1 MLEKLVELDRELFV
15 YLNDMQ
21 SPFWDPIMVFVS
33 DKYVWVPF
41 YLGLIGYVIWRYKRK
56 SIPMLLLA
64 VLTIVLADSITS
76 GIFKPYFARLRPC
89 HDPTLSETINL
100 VAGCGGKFGF
110 MSSHAANSFGFAVFF
125 NLVLSDRY
133 AVFKFIL
140 VAWAVIVSYSRI
152 YLGVHF
158 PGDIVGGAIVGS
170 FAAYLC
176 ALGYDIVIRKYGWF
190 RPNDSV
196 LQ

>member
-1 MLEKLVELDRELFV
+1 MLEKLIELDKELFV

-21 SPFWDPIMVFVS
+21 SPFWDPIMVFAS
-33 DKYVWVPF
+33 DKYVWIPF
-41 YLGLIGYVIWRYKRK
+41 YLGLIGYVIWKYKRQ

-64 VLTIVLADSITS
+64 VLTIALADSITS

-89 HDPTLSETINL
+89 HDETLSDVINL

-110 MSSHAANSFGFAVFF
+110 MSSHAANAFGFAVFF
-125 NLVLSDRY
+125 NLILSDRY
-133 AVFKFIL
+133 TIFKVIL

-158 PGDIVGGAIVGS
+158 PGDVVGGAIVGS
-170 FAAYLC
+170 FAAYVC
-176 ALGYDIVIRKYGWF
+176 SLGYAIIIKKYSWF
-190 RPNDSV
+190 AVR
-196 LQ
+196 

>member
-1 MLEKLVELDRELFV
+1 MLEKLIELDKELFV

-21 SPFWDPIMVFVS
+21 SPFWDPIMVFAS

-41 YLGLIGYVIWRYKRK
+41 YLGLIGYVIWKYKRQ

-64 VLTIVLADSITS
+64 VLTIAMADSITS

-89 HDPTLSETINL
+89 HDETLSDVINL

-110 MSSHAANSFGFAVFF
+110 MSSHAANAFGFAVFF
-125 NLVLSDRY
+125 NLILSDRY
-133 AVFKFIL
+133 TIFKVIL
-140 VAWAVIVSYSRI
+140 VVWAVVVSYSRI

-158 PGDIVGGAIVGS
+158 PGDVVGGAIVGS
-170 FAAYLC
+170 FAAYFC
-176 ALGYDIVIRKYGWF
+176 SLGYARVIKKYSWF
-190 RPNDSV
+190 AVR
-196 LQ
+196 

>member
-1 MLEKLVELDRELFV
+1 MLEKLIELDRELFV

-21 SPFWDPIMVFVS
+21 SPFWDAVMIFAS

-41 YLGLIGYVIWRYKRK
+41 YLGVIAYVIWRYKRQ

-64 VLTIVLADSITS
+64 ILTIALADSITS

-89 HDPTLSETINL
+89 HDASLSEVINI

-110 MSSHAANSFGFAVFF
+110 MSSHAANAFGFAVFF
-125 NLVLSDRY
+125 NLILSDRY
-133 AVFKFIL
+133 AIFKVIL
-140 VAWAVIVSYSRI
+140 VVWAVVVSYSRI

-158 PGDIVGGAIVGS
+158 PGDVVGGAIVGS
-170 FAAYLC
+170 FAAYVC
-176 ALGYDIVIRKYGWF
+176 SLGYTIVLKKYSWF
-190 RPNDSV
+190 AVR
-196 LQ
+196 

>member
-1 MLEKLVELDRELFV
+1 MLEKLIELDRELFV

-21 SPFWDPIMVFVS
+21 SPFWDTVMIFAS

-41 YLGLIGYVIWRYKRK
+41 YLGVIAYVIWRYKRQ

-64 VLTIVLADSITS
+64 ILTIALADSITS

-89 HDPTLSETINL
+89 HDASLSEVINI

-110 MSSHAANSFGFAVFF
+110 MSSHAANAFGFAVFF
-125 NLVLSDRY
+125 NLILSDRY
-133 AVFKFIL
+133 AIFKVIL
-140 VAWAVIVSYSRI
+140 VVWAVVVSYSRI

-158 PGDIVGGAIVGS
+158 PGDVVGGAIVGS
-170 FAAYLC
+170 FAAYVC
-176 ALGYDIVIRKYGWF
+176 SLGYAIVLKKYSWF
-190 RPNDSV
+190 AVR
-196 LQ
+196 

>member
-1 MLEKLVELDRELFV
+1 MLEKLIELDRELFV

-21 SPFWDPIMVFVS
+21 SPFWDAVMIFAS

-41 YLGLIGYVIWRYKRK
+41 YLGVIAYVIWRYKRQ

-64 VLTIVLADSITS
+64 ILTIALADSITS

-89 HDPTLSETINL
+89 HDASLSEVINI

-110 MSSHAANSFGFAVFF
+110 MSSHAANAFGFAVFF
-125 NLVLSDRY
+125 NLILSDRY
-133 AVFKFIL
+133 AIFKVIL
-140 VAWAVIVSYSRI
+140 VVWAVVVSYSRI

-158 PGDIVGGAIVGS
+158 PGDVVGGAIVGS
-170 FAAYLC
+170 FAAYVC
-176 ALGYDIVIRKYGWF
+176 SLGYAIVLKKYSWF
-190 RPNDSV
+190 AVR
-196 LQ
+196 